1 MTSKPKTGL
10 LAALSSLLTFFGC
23 ASFSQDADQVLI
35 RDPKIGHYSEPSP
48 AEITAGIHWE
58 FAAMSENAYQEGRAS
73 AAAKRKEFQ
82 RTLKYTDAFSKEA
95 FDAACR
101 DETLAIPLQSWKKWD
116 FPSPAL
122 QSRMLREGMYLEV
135 LERDADTHTIVVVF
149 EGTNFLELPD
159 WKANLR
165 WFLRFIPGFKD
176 QYTLAAKDVAAE
188 FHSEITSRINRHE
201 LTSQGGQL
209 FSSSGRP
216 TRIIA
221 TGHSLGGGLAQHFAY
236 AFKQEPVDS
245 QGPKVS
251 EVFAFDPSPVT
262 GWFSVSVP
270 PRTYNATDLIVNRM
284 FEHGEVLAYIRLLT
298 SRLAVSS
305 ENPAIWEYRY
315 DFNRNA
321 NIIKNHSMR
330 RLACGLANAA
340 QPWGKR

>member
-1 MTSKPKTGL
+1 MTSKAKSGFF
-10 LAALSSLLTFFGC
+10 AALSSLMTFFGC
-23 ASFSQDADQVLI
+23 ATFSQDSHQVLI
-35 RDPKIGHYSEPSP
+35 RDPKVGHYSEAMP
-48 AEITAGIHWE
+48 AEKTAGIHWE

-73 AAAKRKEFQ
+73 VAAKRTEFQ
-82 RTLKYTDAFSKEA
+82 RTLKYTNAFTKEA

-101 DETLAIPLQSWKKWD
+101 DDIQAIPLQNWRKWD
-116 FPSPAL
+116 FPSPSL

-135 LERDADTHTIVVVF
+135 LERDVDTHTIVVVF
-149 EGTNFLELPD
+149 EGTNFSELPD

-176 QYTLAAKDVAAE
+176 QYTLVAKDVAVE
-188 FHSEITSRINRHE
+188 FHSEITSRIKKHE
-201 LTSQGGQL
+201 LTSRGGQL
-209 FSSSGRP
+209 FSSSGKP

-236 AFKQEPVDS
+236 VFKQEPVNS

-262 GWFSVSVP
+262 GWFSVADP
-270 PRTYNATDLIVNRM
+270 PRTYNATNLVVNRM

-315 DFNRNA
+315 NFDPKA
-321 NIIKNHSMR
+321 SIIKNHSMR
-330 RLACGLANAA
+330 RLACGLASVA
-340 QPWGKR
+340 QPWEKQ